1 MEYFLHLCICELD
14 NIEQNKNIHK
24 GDTQRYTSTY
34 DGTKINRI
42 ESFAPRTIVL
52 RLRATMTTSLL

>member
-1 MEYFLHLCICELD
+1 MKYFLYLYELD

-34 DGTKINRI
+34 DETKINRI
-42 ESFAPRTIVL
+42 SKVL
-52 RLRATMTTSLL
+52 HRARLFCDCERR